1 MKPHGKW
8 TEMLT
13 EKNPR
18 QTNGFPAL
26 PAPTHRAVP
35 WPAAPGDATARRG
48 LPSPVARLRQPARI
62 VVRRKTRDEIAQS
75 FKDACS
81 SLEPRVVPGLERKT
95 SGQTAEKQRAKRREL
110 CVCVCVCV
118 KGGCLSEGP
127 MGRLLAS
134 RGPPAM
140 GAGPLWPGCFLLL
153 EKQAA
158 FWLRL

>member
-1 MKPHGKW
+1 
-8 TEMLT
+8 MLT

-48 LPSPVARLRQPARI
+48 LPSPVARLRQPART

-95 SGQTAEKQRAKRREL
+95 SRQTAEKQRAKRREL
-110 CVCVCVCV
+110 CVCVCV
-118 KGGCLSEGP
+118 SRRHTTEII
-127 MGRLLAS
+127 RLCIYVYANPREANKQWSILQA
-134 RGPPAM
+134 
-140 GAGPLWPGCFLLL
+140 
-153 EKQAA
+153 EKEDMHVHACTHTHTHA
-158 FWLRL
+158 D

>member
-1 MKPHGKW
+1 
-8 TEMLT
+8 MLT

-48 LPSPVARLRQPARI
+48 LPSPVARLRQPART

-95 SGQTAEKQRAKRREL
+95 SRQTAEKQRAKRREL
-110 CVCVCVCV
+110 CVCAVCVL
-118 KGGCLSEGP
+118 GG
-127 MGRLLAS
+127 
-134 RGPPAM
+134 
-140 GAGPLWPGCFLLL
+140 
-153 EKQAA
+153 
-158 FWLRL
+158 